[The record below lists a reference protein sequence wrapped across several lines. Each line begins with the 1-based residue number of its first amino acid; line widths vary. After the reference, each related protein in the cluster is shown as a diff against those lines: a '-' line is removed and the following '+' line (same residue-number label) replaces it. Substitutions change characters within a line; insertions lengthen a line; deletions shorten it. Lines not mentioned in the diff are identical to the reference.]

1 MMNYVHLI
9 YTAAINN
16 RYDMVSHFLKCY
28 SLVVYELS
36 SLWSF
41 GPLTVITIFIE
52 GIRFMCILVSLEL
65 LTS

>member
-1 MMNYVHLI
+1 MFILF
-9 YTAAINN
+9 TPAAINI
-16 RYDMVSHFLKCY
+16 RYDMVFRFLKCY

-52 GIRFMCILVSLEL
+52 GIRFMLLVSLEL